1 MVIKIDN
8 SVIGIKMII
17 DMKTL
22 KQNFQ
27 RKNIARKENGTLK
40 SSLMNT
46 RFNRSWH
53 QTFTI
58 NQQLLRSTTQ
68 VTI

>member
-27 RKNIARKENGTLK
+27 RKNLARKENGTLN

-46 RFNRSWH
+46 RFNKSWH
-53 QTFTI
+53 QIFTI
-58 NQQLLRSTTQ
+58 NQQFLRSTAQ